1 MKNIDNKVRGR
12 KPIVMKFQILFLQV
26 FDDFSGERYAQLGAI
41 EKAVAIFSLIVL
53 VMMFYLSSKHD

>member
-1 MKNIDNKVRGR
+1 
-12 KPIVMKFQILFLQV
+12 MKFQILFLQV

-53 VMMFYLSSKHD
+53 VMMFYLSSKNN